1 MWMAIHWRSRYLE
14 ENLSNMTYQYIEQ
27 AAQLQQVVDV
37 CSSASVIAVDTEFAR
52 TDTYYPIVG
61 LIQIYDGNQCY
72 LIDPLA
78 VTDLSPLKGLMSSPD
93 TLKLFHACSEDI
105 EVFQRCMGINPAPM
119 FDTQIA
125 AAALGTGFSMSY
137 QRLVEHYLEITV
149 PKEETRSDWLQRPLT
164 TSQIKYAAL
173 DVIYLFEVYG
183 HQKTRLQQ
191 LNRSHWVTEDC
202 EAMGTDI
209 PTMADPDKFYLKL
222 KGISRFDRH
231 QLNVL
236 KKLCAWRE
244 ILAREKDVPRNRVVD
259 QKAILAIA
267 KYDLFEKDA
276 LQLEANMS
284 RGQVRRYGDDIIAI
298 ANGARLQDEEECPPI
313 ITKDRTPID
322 NSLLK
327 KLKEA
332 VESYALESGISP
344 ELLVKR
350 RHLEALMKSSVLP
363 AGLQGWRKEVV
374 GTVLLDVLA
383 VHS

>member
-1 MWMAIHWRSRYLE
+1 
-14 ENLSNMTYQYIEQ
+14 MTYQYIEQ
-27 AAQLQQVVDV
+27 AAQLQQVVEV
-37 CSSASVIAVDTEFAR
+37 CSRASVIAVDTEFAR
-52 TDTYYPIVG
+52 FDTYYPIVG

-105 EVFQRCMGINPAPM
+105 EVFQRCIEINPAPM

-137 QRLVEHYLEITV
+137 QRLVEHYMEITV

-164 TSQIKYAAL
+164 TSQMKYAAL
-173 DVIYLFEVYG
+173 DVIYLFEVYN
-183 HQKTRLQQ
+183 HQKTQLQQ
-191 LNRSHWVTEDC
+191 LDRAHWVVEDC

-209 PTMADPDKFYLKL
+209 PTMVDPDEFYLKI

-236 KKLCAWRE
+236 KQLCAWRE
-244 ILAREKDVPRNRVVD
+244 NLARKKDMPRNRVVD
-259 QKAILAIA
+259 QKALFAIA
-267 KYDLFEKDA
+267 KNDLFEKDA
-276 LQLEANMS
+276 LQAEAKMS
-284 RGQVRRYGDDIIAI
+284 HGQVRKYGDDIIAI
-298 ANGARLQDEEECPPI
+298 ANRARGQDEDECPAL

-332 VESYALESGISP
+332 VESFALKSSISP

-363 AGLQGWRKEVV
+363 PGLQGWRKEVV
-374 GTVLLDVLA
+374 GDVLLDVLA
-383 VHS
+383 THS